1 MKHGRVQEV
10 DTGHWQDGNISS
22 SLVIKGMEGWIW
34 LQLRAPGSGSLRVQT
49 SDTGDKETSCPDLA
63 AVCPKP
69 QTYSS
74 SGSLHNIYIIYI
86 I

>member
-10 DTGHWQDGNISS
+10 DTGPWQDGNISS
-22 SLVIKGMEGWIW
+22 SLVIKGMEGWIR

-69 QTYSS
+69 R
-74 SGSLHNIYIIYI
+74 LPLFI
-86 I
+86 